1 MTVPMSVQEDI
12 RRLDAEGVSGREIA
26 RRLKVSRDSVAK
38 YIGLADYSP
47 VPPAHLPRPGGSVIT
62 GYTAVID
69 GWLAE
74 DARRPRKQRHTARRV
89 FDRLVTE
96 QGYTGSYSPVQR
108 YVKGY
113 KAAHRGPGE
122 GFSELVWPAGTA
134 QVDFGQA
141 EAIIAGVRMVLHI
154 LVVTF
159 PFSNMRF
166 VQAYRGETAECVCHG
181 LRTIFEHIG
190 AAPRHLVF
198 DNATGVGRRTGK
210 KVVESKLFGAFKLH
224 YRAQARYCNPN
235 SGHEKG
241 NVENAVGFLR
251 RNLMVPEPQAA
262 TLAGLN
268 RVLLT
273 RCDELATDDHW
284 RKDVPISELFAQD
297 VAASLALPGVGF
309 DPVRF
314 ETRKADK
321 TGNLPV
327 EGNTYAAGP
336 SFGSR
341 TVTVGL
347 RHDTVQIL
355 DERAQPVVVFDRVFG
370 RGTTTVIDP
379 ARIVPL
385 LATKPGSWSHS
396 PLRTLVADPLRDWLD
411 TADATHRRRVFT
423 AVAATAVSVGF
434 EAAVGAADALIRGGD
449 DPAGPGLGML
459 ARRIAQGEPV
469 TVPEVDLRV
478 YDTLV
483 AVKTGASA

>member
-1 MTVPMSVQEDI
+1 MHDRPDEVADR

-38 YIGLADYSP
+38 YTGLADYSP
-47 VPPAHLPRPGGSVIT
+47 APPGRLSRPGGSVIT
-62 GYTAVID
+62 GYTMVID
-69 GWLAE
+69 RWLAE
-74 DARRPRKQRHTARRV
+74 DTRRPRKQRHTARRV
-89 FDRLVTE
+89 FDRLVAE

-108 YVKGY
+108 YVKRY
-113 KAAHRGPGE
+113 KAAHRAPGE

-141 EAIIAGVRMVLHI
+141 EAIIAGIRMVLHI

-181 LRTIFEHIG
+181 LRTIFEHTG

-251 RNLMVPEPQAA
+251 RNLMVPEPEAA
-262 TLAGLN
+262 SLAGLN
-268 RVLLT
+268 RVLLA
-273 RCDELATDDHW
+273 RCEELAAEKHW
-284 RKDVPISELFAQD
+284 RKDTPISELFAQD

-309 DPVRF
+309 DSVRY

-347 RHDTVQIL
+347 RHDTVEIL
-355 DERAQPVVVFDRVFG
+355 DERAAPVVVFDRVFG

-396 PLRTLVADPLRDWLD
+396 PVRMLVAEPLRDWLD

-423 AVAATAVSVGF
+423 AVAATAVSAGF
-434 EAAVGAADALIRGGD
+434 DAAVGAADALIRSGD

-459 ARRIAQGEPV
+459 ARRVAQGEPV